1 MDNLYI
7 SYQNYNGGI
16 NNLIIVEDVKG
27 NYATSTI
34 SKEIAIQNYYRKLR
48 RVCNG

>member
-16 NNLIIVEDVKG
+16 NNLIIVEDTKG
-27 NYATSTI
+27 NFSTSTI
-34 SKEIAIQNYYRKLR
+34 SKERAIQNYYKKLR
-48 RVCNG
+48 RK